1 MSTDP
6 NIPAVFLMIGGLI
19 LMFAMW
25 WAYFDRSEQHH
36 HIKGVRPF
44 VWGYGHYFV
53 FVSVAAVGAA
63 LAAAVDV
70 TTHHAHISD
79 LYMGVI
85 VAVSVVLYTSCIW
98 ILYEFQCL
106 SGITKWFYP
115 ITALIIL
122 CIPFI
127 CNNVGYSVFAMG
139 IVYTLRLFIS
149 NKFMENIEPKQV

>member
-1 MSTDP
+1 
-6 NIPAVFLMIGGLI
+6 
-19 LMFAMW
+19 
-25 WAYFDRSEQHH
+25 
-36 HIKGVRPF
+36 
-44 VWGYGHYFV
+44 HYFV
-53 FVSVAAVGAA
+53 FVSIAAVGAA

-127 CNNVGYSVFAMG
+127 CINVGYSVFAMG

-149 NKFMENIEPKQV
+149 NKFMQNIEPKQV

>member
-1 MSTDP
+1 
-6 NIPAVFLMIGGLI
+6 
-19 LMFAMW
+19 
-25 WAYFDRSEQHH
+25 
-36 HIKGVRPF
+36 
-44 VWGYGHYFV
+44 
-53 FVSVAAVGAA
+53 
-63 LAAAVDV
+63 
-70 TTHHAHISD
+70 
-79 LYMGVI
+79 MGVI

-106 SGITKWFYP
+106 SVYP

>member
-1 MSTDP
+1 MP
-6 NIPAVFLMIGGLI
+6 FVMRLRLNLLIFRLFLMIGGLM

-36 HIKGVRPF
+36 HVKGVRPF
-44 VWGYGHYFV
+44 VWGYTIILFCEYCCRRCCPCCCCGC
-53 FVSVAAVGAA
+53 
-63 LAAAVDV
+63 

-106 SGITKWFYP
+106 SVLSYYCTHYFM
-115 ITALIIL
+115 
-122 CIPFI
+122 
-127 CNNVGYSVFAMG
+127 YSV
-139 IVYTLRLFIS
+139 YL
-149 NKFMENIEPKQV
+149 

>member
-1 MSTDP
+1 M
-6 NIPAVFLMIGGLI
+6 
-19 LMFAMW
+19 
-25 WAYFDRSEQHH
+25 
-36 HIKGVRPF
+36 
-44 VWGYGHYFV
+44 
-53 FVSVAAVGAA
+53 GAA

-79 LYMGVI
+79 LYMGIV
-85 VAVSVVLYTSCIW
+85 VAVSVVLYTTCIW

-139 IVYTLRLFIS
+139 IVYSLRLIVS
-149 NKFMENIEPKQV
+149 NKFLDNIEPEKV